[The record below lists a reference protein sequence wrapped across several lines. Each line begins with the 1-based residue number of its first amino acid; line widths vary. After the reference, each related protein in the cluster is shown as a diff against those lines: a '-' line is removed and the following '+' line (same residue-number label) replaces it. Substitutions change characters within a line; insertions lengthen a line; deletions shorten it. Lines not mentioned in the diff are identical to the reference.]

1 MLYRILI
8 ATFILIT
15 SCCQKQKVNMSVAET
30 NQNKAEKQEQILS
43 EEDKILDS
51 LKGLKFDTTN
61 YLGKISYLKNQLGI
75 QYYPFGY
82 DRDTLF
88 DINYDGKKDLIFFV
102 FALAGTGLKQGMEAY
117 IFSPEHRCFV
127 RDSLLSS
134 VRNPSFFL
142 DKKKITGFYLANGG
156 GYCNELRYKKGR
168 WVETKIVDVSND
180 NDIVDWKITNL
191 ESGKKTVIK
200 ESYFGIPPKEVLETN
215 Y

>member
-1 MLYRILI
+1 
-8 ATFILIT
+8 
-15 SCCQKQKVNMSVAET
+15 MSVAET

-102 FALAGTGLKQGMEAY
+102 FAQAGTGLKQGMEAF
-117 IFSPEHRCFV
+117 IFSPVHRCFV

-134 VRNPSFFL
+134 IRNPSFFL
-142 DKKKITGFYLANGG
+142 DKQKITGFYLANGG
-156 GYCNELRYKKGR
+156 GYCNELRFKKGR

-180 NDIVDWKITNL
+180 KDIVDWKITNL

>member
-1 MLYRILI
+1 
-8 ATFILIT
+8 
-15 SCCQKQKVNMSVAET
+15 MSVAET